1 MKVKLLIYQQKVRKN
16 RVEQWDFYK
25 AKIIETLKD
34 TFANYQK
41 DEELLRFWLT
51 AYAQTFPDFVVLSF
65 VAPSLARTMSK
76 CKSWIVNMGGVEEGI
91 ETTME
96 VDSNVTKVSIE
107 STQVAPN
114 TTQVV
119 IETMHPYTLS
129 TIVET
134 KEGTK
139 NFNQKMALELL

>member
-1 MKVKLLIYQQKVRKN
+1 
-16 RVEQWDFYK
+16 
-25 AKIIETLKD
+25 
-34 TFANYQK
+34 
-41 DEELLRFWLT
+41 
-51 AYAQTFPDFVVLSF
+51 
-65 VAPSLARTMSK
+65 
-76 CKSWIVNMGGVEEGI
+76 MGGVEEGI

-134 KEGTK
+134 KVPKISIEGWH
-139 NFNQKMALELL
+139 